1 MQVLSGAGMFTSPG
15 GDPNHFV
22 EQLRVADLSVGTY
35 SIPAGG
41 LDDQSPHAQDEVYVV
56 TSGSATLR
64 AGSEWAALE
73 RGSVVYVP
81 AGEDHRFTDV
91 TEDLALLVLFAPPY
105 TSRA

>member
-1 MQVLSGAGMFTSPG
+1 MQVLTGAGKFTSPG

-64 AGSEWAALE
+64 AGSGSAALE